1 MSGKQRCYIDSNI
14 WLYAFIETDDAVKTT
29 LARNLIQT
37 VEPVISTQVI
47 NEVSVNLIRK
57 AGFSEKQIRLLIIS
71 FFTKYDVL
79 PVTQMIMLNASQLR
93 DRYSLSFWDS
103 LIVASALSA
112 SVSYLYSEDMQ
123 DGLLVA
129 TQLQI
134 INPFKSE

>member
-1 MSGKQRCYIDSNI
+1 MSGKQRGFIDSNI
-14 WLYAFIETDDAVKTT
+14 WLYAFIETDDPVKTT

-57 AGFSEKQIRLLIIS
+57 AGFSEEQIRLLIHS
-71 FFTKYDVL
+71 FFAKYDVL
-79 PVTQMIMLNASQLR
+79 PATQMLLLNASQLR

-103 LIVASALSA
+103 LIAASALSA

-129 TQLQI
+129 AQLHI